1 MLRSLKDIRWVVISF
16 SICLALMLYQT
27 PYLNLG
33 TITALASMGLTT
45 IFLVFTLS
53 KQGTRM
59 SVPVSLVLFLLF
71 STISTFANH
80 IEPELWKVILQI
92 LFCVLMSSLR
102 LTNKESTYF
111 EWAFSLAL
119 TVYAVFI
126 IRECS
131 TNVARYYHGDI
142 ELFNTEFDP
151 NYIAIPI
158 VCAMILMLGNVLNK
172 NKRVISGTLFAVM
185 AVSLMYTASRGAFL
199 GLISGMSVVLYY
211 SFFKGKGASRFFS
224 IFLFAILAYILV
236 RYMFINFEDAT
247 GRITD
252 VNNNDEI
259 DNGRLAIWNLSF
271 NKWLENPLFGFGI
284 GGNYRIIGVANHNTY
299 VEVLF
304 CTGLLGTIT
313 FISFVVSLFKKAI
326 KSSPVYLALM
336 ISLVIQ
342 IFFLDSL
349 SNRCLWLLFTWMAML
364 PNNKAGFDTQKQTIA
379 RNRM

>member
-1 MLRSLKDIRWVVISF
+1 
-16 SICLALMLYQT
+16 
-27 PYLNLG
+27 
-33 TITALASMGLTT
+33 MGLTT

-71 STISTFANH
+71 STLSTLANH

-92 LFCVLMSSLR
+92 LFCVLMFSLR
-102 LTNKESTYF
+102 ITNKESTYL
-111 EWAFSLAL
+111 EWAFSLAM

-131 TNVARYYHGDI
+131 TNVSRYYHGDI

-158 VCAMILMLGNVLNK
+158 VCAMILMLGNIINK
-172 NKRVISGTLFAVM
+172 KKRIISGTLFAVM

-199 GLISGMSVVLYY
+199 GLISGMSIVLYY
-211 SFFKGKGASRFFS
+211 SFFKGKGAARLFS
-224 IFLFAILAYILV
+224 IFLFTVLAYILV

-252 VNNNDEI
+252 VSNDEI
-259 DNGRLAIWNLSF
+259 DNGRLAIWNMSL
-271 NKWLENPLFGFGI
+271 NKWLESPLLGFGI
-284 GGNYRIIGVANHNTY
+284 GGNHRILGVANHNTY
-299 VEVLF
+299 IEVLF

-313 FISFVVSLFKKAI
+313 FICFVVSLLKKAI
-326 KSSPVYLALM
+326 KSSPVYMALL

-364 PNNKAGFDTQKQTIA
+364 PNNKTGFDTPKQTIA
-379 RNRM
+379 RKRT